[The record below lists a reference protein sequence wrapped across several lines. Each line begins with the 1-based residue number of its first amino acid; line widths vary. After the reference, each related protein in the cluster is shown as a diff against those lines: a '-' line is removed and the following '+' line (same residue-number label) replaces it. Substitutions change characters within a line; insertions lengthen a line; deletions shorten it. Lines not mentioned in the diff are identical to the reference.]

1 MSGVLSA
8 ASDSPFGFVAYDRWG
23 NASRRGP
30 DLQMWLSAGLIAGTF
45 CALAWLERRRPL
57 RRATEPKLK
66 REVRNLSVA
75 TVGAVALL
83 LIERPAILP
92 LAQFV
97 DGHRWGL
104 LKQLRLPW
112 RLEIALAVFMLDY
125 TLYVWHYLTH
135 KVPFLW
141 RFHVAHHV
149 DLDLDTSTALRFHF
163 GELALSVP
171 WRAAQVSIIG
181 VSPIAYLTW
190 QTFVFLSIMFHH
202 SNVELPIGFERWLNR
217 LIVTP
222 RMHGIHHSMVE
233 QEANSNWSSGLTIWD
248 RLHGT
253 LRLNVPQDEV
263 TIGVP
268 AYRNPEEVGLK
279 EVLALP
285 FHEQRPSWQLPD
297 GRKPG
302 REMPFVANDRLLP

>member
-1 MSGVLSA
+1 MKK
-8 ASDSPFGFVAYDRWG
+8 
-23 NASRRGP
+23 RGLP
-30 DLQMWLSAGLIAGTF
+30 MWLSSLLIGGAF

-57 RRATEPKLK
+57 RRAIEPKLK
-66 REVRNLSVA
+66 REGRNLA
-75 TVGAVALL
+75 FAAVGASALL

-92 LAQFV
+92 LAQFIE
-97 DGHRWGL
+97 GHRWGL

-112 RLEIALAVFMLDY
+112 WLEVALAVVMLDY

-135 KVPFLW
+135 RVPFLW

-181 VSPIAYLTW
+181 VSPISYLLW

-202 SNVELPIGFERWLNR
+202 SNLELPIGFERWLNR

-222 RMHGIHHSMVE
+222 RMHGIHHSIVE
-233 QEANSNWSSGLTIWD
+233 RESNSNWSSGFTLWD
-248 RLHGT
+248 WLHGT
-253 LRLNVPQDEV
+253 LRLNVPQDEI

-268 AYRNPEEVGLK
+268 AYRDPEEVKLK

-285 FHEQRPSWQLPD
+285 FHEQRPSWLLPD
-297 GRKPG
+297 GRKPA
-302 REMPFVANDRLLP
+302 REIMSAANDHLLP